1 MLLLS
6 AIFAAAVFTTVA
18 TMVGGSREKAAAVAR
33 RPMPVKPDAYDAPT
47 LPLHR
52 TMGLGDR

>member
-6 AIFAAAVFTTVA
+6 AIFAAVIFTTVA
-18 TMVGGSREKAAAVAR
+18 TMVGGKRERTAAIAR
-33 RPMPVKPDAYDAPT
+33 KRVPVELDAYDAPT

-52 TMGLGDR
+52 TMGLGGR

>member
-6 AIFAAAVFTTVA
+6 GIFAAVIFTTVA
-18 TMVGGSREKAAAVAR
+18 TMANGARKQAAAVAR
-33 RPMPVKPDAYDAPT
+33 RPLPDAHDAPT

-52 TMGLGDR
+52 TMGLGNR